1 MKILHINTKR
11 IWRGGEQQT
20 LSLLAGLQK
29 RDIACHLVC
38 QPASPLLDKARAADI
53 PVFPICMHGE
63 IDAWAVYRIRG
74 LIKRLGP
81 DIVHSHTAH
90 AHSLA
95 FYASLGE
102 PVARLVTRRVDF
114 SIFRNSFFR
123 LNGLKYRYFA
133 DRYIAIS
140 QKIKDVLA
148 ADGVAA
154 DRIVVVPSG
163 IDPER
168 FAGDR
173 WDHLKTE
180 FGIAPEERVVI
191 NVAHLAGHKGQTYL
205 VQAIP
210 RVLSRV
216 PGVRFFIVGAGELL
230 AELKAQADS
239 LGLDD
244 RLVLTGF
251 RQDVGAFYH
260 LADLFVMSSVQ
271 EGLGTAVLDAMAL
284 AKPVVA
290 TRAGGIPEAVIDGQT
305 GRLVAAGDPAA
316 LAEGIV
322 ELLTHPELAGRL
334 GNAARRLVHDRFS
347 VDAMVDGNLA
357 AYQSLLSR
365 SR

>member
-1 MKILHINTKR
+1 MNVLHINNQR

-20 LSLLAGLQK
+20 LYLLEGLQK
-29 RDIACHLVC
+29 RGVSCQLVC
-38 QPASPLLDKARAADI
+38 QPDSPLLEKARAADI
-53 PVFPICMHGE
+53 PAFPIGMHGE
-63 IDAWAVYRIRG
+63 IDGRAVYRIRG
-74 LIKRLGP
+74 LIRCLGP

-95 FYASLGE
+95 FYASVGQ

-140 QKIKDVLA
+140 QKIKGVLA
-148 ADGVAA
+148 ADGVAP
-154 DRIVVVPSG
+154 DRIFVVPSG
-163 IDPER
+163 VDLDR
-168 FAGDR
+168 FAGQR
-173 WDHLKTE
+173 WDYLRSE
-180 FGIAPEERVVI
+180 FAIAPGERVVI

-210 RVLSRV
+210 LVLSRV
-216 PGVRFFIVGAGELL
+216 PNVRFFILGTGELM
-230 AELKAQADS
+230 AELRAQAVS
-239 LGLDD
+239 LGLGD
-244 RLVLTGF
+244 RLALTGF

-260 LADLFVMSSVQ
+260 LADLFVMSSLQ
-271 EGLGTAVLDAMAL
+271 EGLGTAILDAMAL

-305 GRLVAAGDPAA
+305 GRLVAAGDPPA

-322 ELLTHPELAGRL
+322 ELLTQPESARRL
-334 GNAARRLVHDRFS
+334 GNAARQLVQARFS
-347 VDAMVDGNLA
+347 VDAMVEGNLA
-357 AYQSLLSR
+357 VYR
-365 SR
+365 SVMAPAR